1 MPNETF
7 MKSSL
12 RHSLNAF
19 SCLSLFAFASVGM
32 AAETKIQ
39 ILSATVKDKKI
50 ADANVTLQRNGE
62 TSVSGVTNA
71 QGQVVLNAGFSDDA
85 ATLMI
90 VKKPGYSN
98 LVVKC
103 PCASTTYAIS
113 PVMTNLDGMRVVLN
127 WGATPADLDSHLVY
141 PGNHVYFS
149 AQQGEEANLDVD
161 DTTSYGPETITI
173 ERKRDGQRYI
183 YAVHDYTNRENMNAM
198 ALSRSGAKVFVY
210 VGQTLVRTY
219 YVPSNRKGNLWQV
232 FAVTE
237 AGDFQ
242 DYNVM
247 KGVVSEDR
255 LDLEEFQ
262 GAVGNTAAPVIT
274 YSASDSS
281 SARGINAQGEQAY
294 HAGNYDEAVRR
305 YQQAIELD
313 GNYGQAYSN
322 LGLVFQ
328 KLNRVSEA
336 LWANRKAI
344 ALANG
349 PTAATVRASSHYNN
363 AKLYEAAAQWNNAL
377 REYQAAKLEKA
388 NPAYDKGI
396 ERMKA
401 KGAR

>member
-1 MPNETF
+1 
-7 MKSSL
+7 MK
-12 RHSLNAF
+12 F
-19 SCLSLFAFASVGM
+19 SPYLHAFAAVSFLM
-32 AAETKIQ
+32 SATWSANSIAAEVKVQ
-39 ILSATVKDKKI
+39 ILSATIKDKKI
-50 ADANVTLQRNGE
+50 AGATVTLQKNGE
-62 TSVSGVTNA
+62 TSVVATTNA
-71 QGQVVLNAGFSDDA
+71 QGQVSLNSSFADDRSA
-85 ATLMI
+85 LMI
-90 VKKPGYSN
+90 VKKAGYSD

-103 PCASTTYAIS
+103 PCAGTTYAIS
-113 PVMTNLDGMRVVLN
+113 PIMTNLDGIRIVLN
-127 WGATPADLDSHLVY
+127 WGASPNDLDSHLMY
-141 PGNHVYFS
+141 AGNHVYFENK
-149 AQQGEEANLDVD
+149 QGDEANLDVD

-173 ERKRDGQRYI
+173 ERKRDGQRYV
-183 YAVHDYTNRENMNAM
+183 YAVHDYSNRENTNAT

-219 YVPSNRKGNLWQV
+219 YVPVNRKGNLWEV

-247 KGVVSEDR
+247 KGVVSESR
-255 LDLEEFQ
+255 LELSEFED
-262 GAVGNTAAPVIT
+262 AVGDTPAPVLS
-274 YSASDSS
+274 YSAGNTTL
-281 SARGINAQGEQAY
+281 ARSLNRQGEQTY
-294 HAGNYDEAVRR
+294 HTGNYDEAIRL

-328 KLNRVSEA
+328 KVNRVSEA

-349 PTAATVRASSHYNN
+349 PTAATVRASSHFNN
-363 AKLYEAAAQWNNAL
+363 AKIYEAASQWNNAL
-377 REYQAAKLEKA
+377 REYKAAKNEKA

-396 ERMKA
+396 ERMQA